1 MAIKNS
7 PVSTRMWH
15 FLVDVINFFVFIV
28 FGNPLTMAV
37 FNFLSPR
44 LTHLWAQNKIY
55 FGADIYAFYTYL
67 ALKMPFR
74 WAKWWMDPTDATD
87 LYELSAKKQVAFF
100 NKVSPTAE
108 TFNVLSPEV
117 VITLIKQ
124 LPKEDLFALIPKIR
138 FSANALTYLRAAC
151 RYDIL
156 EEYIR
161 HGALSIAD
169 LNSFIE
175 AVAEQ
180 SSEAKIRFL
189 EKYALRYR
197 LSDADMN
204 KLQRCCTTLDFKIL
218 QRANLCYEQCRKVRY
233 FCGLVNE
240 QEEKAW
246 AKFCADTT
254 LAPEAQ
260 AEMNLKQY
268 KIFARTGKHLAPQ
281 AILSLLKKPNEKYW
295 QQIFTSEPPTV
306 FNTLDMAYIFLENPK
321 LQKMFHGSVATLPKG

>member
-1 MAIKNS
+1 MATSNF
-7 PVSTRMWH
+7 PVSTRIWN
-15 FLVDVINFFVFIV
+15 FLVDVINFFVFV
-28 FGNPLTMAV
+28 TFGNPLSMFVLNLLA
-37 FNFLSPR
+37 PR
-44 LTHLWAQNKIY
+44 LTHLWAKNKTY
-55 FGADIYAFYTYL
+55 FGPNIYAFYANL

-74 WAKWWMDPTDATD
+74 WAKWWMDPKDATD
-87 LYELSAKKQVAFF
+87 LYELSVKKQIAFF

-108 TFNVLSPEV
+108 TFNVLSPEA

-124 LPKEDLFALIPKIR
+124 LPKEELFALIPKIR
-138 FSANALTYLRAAC
+138 FSANALAYLRAAH

-189 EKYALRYR
+189 EKYALRYS
-197 LSDADMN
+197 LSVADMN
-204 KLQRCCTTLDFKIL
+204 KLQRCCTTVDFKIL
-218 QRANLCYEQCRKVRY
+218 QRANLCYEQCRKVRF

-240 QEEKAW
+240 QEEKRW
-246 AKFCADTT
+246 TEFCTNT
-254 LAPEAQ
+254 ELEPEAQ

-268 KIFARTGKHLAPQ
+268 KIFAALGKHLAPE
-281 AILSLLKKPNEKYW
+281 AVLALLKKPDEKYW
-295 QQIFTSEPPTV
+295 QQIFANEPPIV
-306 FNTLDMAYIFLENPK
+306 FNTLEAAYVFLDNPK
-321 LQKMFHGSVATLPKG
+321 LEKMFRASVTVSSES